1 MEGNGR
7 GGEGYGFADKDKRR
21 SLLLSVRPKKERE
34 QSVTLLPLLITPFL
48 RQKMSKKQQPT
59 LDLNTFPLRGDILH
73 LRLQNPDG
81 DKEAGKLLFRRRSR
95 MKLETP
101 I

>member
-1 MEGNGR
+1 MRFTDGVCSTKK
-7 GGEGYGFADKDKRR
+7 GERA
-21 SLLLSVRPKKERE
+21 E
-34 QSVTLLPLLITPFL
+34 SVTSVPLLITPFL
-48 RQKMSKKQQPT
+48 RQKMSKKQPT

-73 LRLQNPDG
+73 LRLQNPER
-81 DKEAGKLLFRRRSR
+81 DKEAGKLLFHRSR